1 MRRPSH
7 WISYVALVA
16 LLFDGSA
23 GLAAKAKKGA
33 ARAKVTAKSPESTP
47 PAEPAAP
54 AAPEPATEDKSA
66 KPAAAAPASAP
77 TAPAAAP
84 TSAPAPAAG
93 TSATSAKP
101 AAAAATPATVKPKAQ
116 RIRVT
121 VLPLLEKNFSEQA
134 AVPLQRELAD
144 ALRRNTR
151 LDMKDLDVRLA
162 EFAQEMPFD
171 QVELART
178 TLQNGRDALQNLE
191 IDQAITQISDAVDQL
206 VAVLP
211 YIKKQ
216 ELADAMMFLAT
227 AQHQKG
233 NNRAVEQTL
242 KRLLTWRTTYQ
253 LDTDVFPQALAAPL
267 EAARDAVA
275 KLPQGQLKA
284 LSEPAG
290 AQVFVDGEFAGVA
303 PLLVSNL
310 AVGEHYVT
318 FKKLG
323 YKRGLRVAN
332 VTPNVPA
339 QVLGKVDR
347 AEKYLLVEQAI
358 SRVGPKMG
366 ESPLSS
372 VVDNLR
378 ETLFLDHT
386 VFLKIGKAGTLSTST
401 NEVSVSAYLYDLRS
415 RKLLNQKSSKITVT
429 GGVPADGAMA
439 ALAEQVYTG
448 VNLEQQLEV
457 PVEPPTPVVEKATP
471 LYKRWWFWTAIGVIA
486 AGGAAAIAV
495 GVTSQT
501 PSCPEGHSC
510 TGELI
515 YSLRF

>member
-7 WISYVALVA
+7 WISYVALAA
-16 LLFDGSA
+16 LLLDSGA
-23 GLAAKAKKGA
+23 GLAAKAKKAAPRAGA
-33 ARAKVTAKSPESTP
+33 AAKSPKTTP
-47 PAEPAAP
+47 AAEPATPDPAADDKPAMPAAATPASVPAAP
-54 AAPEPATEDKSA
+54 ASAPTPPPT
-66 KPAAAAPASAP
+66 PAAAAPASA
-77 TAPAAAP
+77 T
-84 TSAPAPAAG
+84 T
-93 TSATSAKP
+93 AKP

-134 AVPLQRELAD
+134 AVPLQREMAD

-253 LDTDVFPQALAAPL
+253 LDTDLFPQALAAPL
-267 EAARDAVA
+267 EAARAEVA

-332 VTPNVPA
+332 VTPNVPV

-366 ESPLSS
+366 ESPLNS

-386 VFLKIGKAGTLSTST
+386 VFLKIGKAGSLSTST
-401 NEVSVSAYLYDLRS
+401 NEVAVSAYLYDLRS
-415 RKLLNQKSSKITVT
+415 RKLLNQKTDKIRVT